1 VKEERTSVSTR
12 TEAEAIPRGDAASE
26 EAEGGTFRA
35 LRHRNYRLLWTG
47 QIGHSAS
54 QWMEQVIRP
63 VLVYE
68 LTGSAFWVS
77 FLVFMRMLPVLC
89 FGIIAGVVADRY
101 DRRKVL
107 MATQFVTMACHLVLA
122 FLVLTGVVEVW
133 QVFVTALF
141 SGGAMAF
148 NQPARQS
155 LIPMMVPRED
165 LMNAVALNTAAMNLM
180 RIGGGALAGLLL
192 ISFSIGG
199 IYLLNGLIYTGVIV
213 STFMMSFPKPERT
226 RERKSFGG
234 DFLEGFA
241 YIKTNKPVLCL
252 VLVALV
258 MYVFGMPYQQV
269 FVPLLALNEFQ
280 LDRSWV
286 GWMLSATGLG
296 AICGSL
302 FVASRGRYKR
312 PSLALLLNLSVF
324 SGCLIWLGLSRWLP
338 LTLVGLALAGSM
350 SVSYMAVTN
359 TLLLTA
365 TPPELHGRVLSLLS
379 LDRGIIPVGAIFAGV
394 ISESFSTS
402 AGLVTMGTLM
412 LLFTGIV
419 FLLLG
424 PTLSKLQLG
433 EVRVRRVRHG

>member
-1 VKEERTSVSTR
+1 MSTR